1 MQDHQEMLM
10 DSVQKRNSPK
20 RVQDSQRELH
30 SPPPLRAVPESGSAR
45 IRTARTGA
53 SEMLRVLRDR
63 ITNHELPPGTK
74 LIEQDLA
81 ATFSVS
87 RARVRDT
94 FAVLEQRG
102 LIERIP
108 NRGAIVA
115 RLTAKQVID
124 LYETREVLEGL
135 AVRLAAQ
142 NTRRDHWDDLIV
154 SFGAPAEQAIKNG
167 DFEQYATILNEFR
180 REVIATCNNV
190 LLASLLDSM
199 LERTAVV
206 VRRMIMVPGRALEGL
221 HDHRAVLAAMK
232 AGDAEEAER
241 LKRSNIRAARHV
253 FERYQ
258 QFVL

>member
-1 MQDHQEMLM
+1 M
-10 DSVQKRNSPK
+10 DSVEKRSLPK
-20 RVQDSQRELH
+20 RAKDSHRELH
-30 SPPPLRAVPESGSAR
+30 SQPLLRAVPESGSAR

-135 AVRLAAQ
+135 AVRLATQ
-142 NTRRDHWDDLIV
+142 NTKRDHGMAL
-154 SFGAPAEQAIKNG
+154 SS
-167 DFEQYATILNEFR
+167 ATAR
-180 REVIATCNNV
+180 RR
-190 LLASLLDSM
+190 SKPS
-199 LERTAVV
+199 RTATS
-206 VRRMIMVPGRALEGL
+206 RNTPP
-221 HDHRAVLAAMK
+221 
-232 AGDAEEAER
+232 
-241 LKRSNIRAARHV
+241 S
-253 FERYQ
+253 
-258 QFVL
+258 